1 MLITQRKFFK
11 RKKASAEKGGLAILS
26 KTYVYSTN
34 LGFVGSVAG
43 STTPFLTWE
52 RLTL

>member
-1 MLITQRKFFK
+1 MIRVLTIQHKFLK

-43 STTPFLTWE
+43 STTPFLT
-52 RLTL
+52 